1 VGGHEMAVNFID
13 EGIDT
18 KAGQKFILEVLD
30 FMRNVLVE
38 YQKDGGLYNLE
49 ATPAEG
55 TSYRLARI
63 DKKEFPDIF
72 TSGTSEIPYYTNS
85 TQMPVNYSDDL
96 FEVLDIQ
103 DKFQTKYTGGTVL
116 HGFIGEEIM
125 DYHSIKSL
133 LKTVF
138 SDYRLPYLT
147 VTPTFSV
154 CPVHGYIAGE
164 HHICPR
170 CVVEQKCEVYSR
182 VVGYIRP
189 VLNWHDG
196 KKQEFKD
203 RVTFNYKKGINA
215 IIKPGILSKKK

>member
-1 VGGHEMAVNFID
+1 MAVNFIG

-18 KAGQKFILEVLD
+18 KTGQKFILEVLD

-63 DKKEFPDIF
+63 DKKDFSDIF
-72 TSGTSEIPYYTNS
+72 TSGTPETPYYTNS

-96 FEVLDIQ
+96 FEVLDNQ
-103 DKFQTKYTGGTVL
+103 DNFQTKYTGGTVL

-125 DYHSIKSL
+125 DYRSIKSL

-147 VTPTFSV
+147 ITPTFSV

-164 HHICPR
+164 HHICPK

-189 VLNWHDG
+189 ISN
-196 KKQEFKD
+196 
-203 RVTFNYKKGINA
+203 
-215 IIKPGILSKKK
+215 